1 MSDLQ
6 IALTAAGALVIAGV
20 IVYNRI
26 QESRFRRRADASL
39 GADRG
44 DALLDQLNS
53 GLEERI
59 EPLLKAETV
68 AAVEDAPAP
77 VVSHALRVEPI
88 GVPADSAPPVEEGP
102 SPIDY
107 AIEVVCGQ
115 AVTEAALRQLLEAL
129 DGLGRRTQVAA
140 RVAGAWLV
148 PAAGHADVSR
158 LRVALQLADRRGHVT
173 LDDLNA
179 FVGLVAQWA
188 RSIGASV
195 EAPDAQRYLET
206 AEELDRFCADVD
218 VVVGLNVVAPSGAP
232 FAGSKVLN
240 LAQAAGM
247 RLEDG
252 TFRLA
257 DASGSRIFCLESQQ
271 GEPFDPDRAAGAA
284 MSGVTLLLDVPRLE
298 RGLQAFDQ
306 MIDTGRH
313 LASALGGTLVDDNRA
328 LVTDTGLEQIRRQ
341 LRGIYAAM
349 DAKGIHAGSR
359 TALRLF
365 S

>member
-6 IALTAAGALVIAGV
+6 IALTVAGALVIVCV
-20 IVYNRI
+20 IVYNRV

-44 DALLDQLNS
+44 DALLNQMDG

-68 AAVEDAPAP
+68 AAVADGPAPAD
-77 VVSHALRVEPI
+77 SRTIRLEPI
-88 GVPADSAPPVEEGP
+88 GVPADSAPPAEGP

-107 AIEVVCGQ
+107 AVEVVCGQ
-115 AVTEAALRQLLEAL
+115 AVAEAALRQLLEAL

-140 RVAGAWLV
+140 RVAGAWVV
-148 PAAGHADVSR
+148 PAAGHADVSH

-179 FVGLVAQWA
+179 FAGLVTQWA
-188 RSIGASV
+188 RSAGATV
-195 EAPDAQRYLET
+195 EAPDAQRYLE
-206 AEELDRFCADVD
+206 AAKELDRFCADVD
-218 VVVGLNVVAPSGAP
+218 VVVGLNVVAPNGAP

-257 DASGSRIFCLESQQ
+257 DASGSRVFCMESQQ
-271 GEPFDPDRAAGAA
+271 GEPFDPDRLAAAA

-298 RGLQAFDQ
+298 HGLQAFDQ

-313 LASALGGTLVDDNRA
+313 LASALGGTLVDDNRTP
-328 LVTDTGLEQIRRQ
+328 VTDAGLEQIRRQ

>member
-6 IALTAAGALVIAGV
+6 IALTVAGALVIACV

-44 DALLDQLNS
+44 DALLDHVDG

-68 AAVEDAPAP
+68 AAVEDGPAADPRAIRLEP
-77 VVSHALRVEPI
+77 V
-88 GVPADSAPPVEEGP
+88 GVPADSAPPAEEEV

-107 AIEVVCGQ
+107 AVEVVCGQ
-115 AVTEAALRQLLEAL
+115 AMAETALRRLLEAL

-140 RVAGAWLV
+140 RVGGAWV
-148 PAAGHADVSR
+148 APAAGHADVTH
-158 LRVALQLADRRGHVT
+158 LRIALQLADRRGHIT
-173 LDDLNA
+173 SDDLNA
-179 FVGLVAQWA
+179 FVGLVSQWA
-188 RSIGASV
+188 RSVGASV
-195 EAPDAQRYLET
+195 EAPDALRYLD
-206 AEELDRFCADVD
+206 AAKELDRFCADVD
-218 VVVGLNVVAPSGAP
+218 VVVGLNVVAPNGAP

-257 DASGSRIFCLESQQ
+257 DASGSRVFCMESQH
-271 GEPFDPDRAAGAA
+271 GEAFDPDRLAAAA

-298 RGLQAFDQ
+298 QGLQAFDQ

-313 LASALGGTLVDDNRA
+313 LASALGGTLVDDNRTP
-328 LVTDTGLEQIRRQ
+328 VTDAGLEQIRRQ

>member
-6 IALTAAGALVIAGV
+6 IALTVAGALVIACV
-20 IVYNRI
+20 IAYNRI

-39 GADRG
+39 GADHG
-44 DALLDQLNS
+44 DALLDQA
-53 GLEERI
+53 GGGHEERI
-59 EPLLKAETV
+59 EPLLKAEAV
-68 AAVEDAPAP
+68 AVEEAPAP
-77 VVSHALRVEPI
+77 VDPRAIRVEPV
-88 GVPADSAPPVEEGP
+88 GVPPVSAPPAEAEP

-107 AIEVVCGQ
+107 TVEVLCE
-115 AVTEAALRQLLEAL
+115 EALAETTLRQLLEAL

-140 RVAGAWLV
+140 RVGGAWVV
-148 PAAGHADVSR
+148 PAQGHPDVSR
-158 LRVALQLADRRGHVT
+158 LRIALQLADRRGHVT

-179 FVGLVAQWA
+179 FVGLVTQWA
-188 RSIGASV
+188 RSVGARV
-195 EAPDAQRYLET
+195 EAPDPPRYLE
-206 AEELDRFCADVD
+206 AAKDLDRFCADVD

-247 RLEDG
+247 SLEDG
-252 TFRLA
+252 AFRFA
-257 DASGSRIFCLESQQ
+257 DASGSRVFCMESQQ
-271 GEPFDPDRAAGAA
+271 GEPFDPDRLAAAA

-298 RGLQAFDQ
+298 HGLQAFDQ

-313 LASALGGTLVDDNRA
+313 LASALGGTLVDDNRTP
-328 LVTDTGLEQIRRQ
+328 VTDAGLEQIRRQ
-341 LRGIYAAM
+341 LRGIYATM
-349 DAKGIHAGSR
+349 EAKGIHAGGR

>member
-6 IALTAAGALVIAGV
+6 IALTVAGALVIACV

-44 DALLDQLNS
+44 DALLDQVNGS
-53 GLEERI
+53 LEDRI

-68 AAVEDAPAP
+68 AVEDAAAP
-77 VVSHALRVEPI
+77 VDPRAIRVEPV
-88 GVPADSAPPVEEGP
+88 GVPADSAPPAEEDP

-107 AIEVVCGQ
+107 AVQVVCGQ
-115 AVTEAALRQLLEAL
+115 AARDTALRQLLEAL

-140 RVAGAWLV
+140 RVGGAWVVL
-148 PAAGHADVSR
+148 AEGHADVLH

-179 FVGLVAQWA
+179 FVGLVTQWA
-188 RSIGASV
+188 RSVGANV
-195 EAPDAQRYLET
+195 EAPDAMRYFE
-206 AEELDRFCADVD
+206 AARELDRFCADVD
-218 VVVGLNVVAPSGAP
+218 VVVGLNVVAPNGAP

-240 LAQAAGM
+240 LAQGAGM

-257 DASGSRIFCLESQQ
+257 DASGGRVFCMESQQ
-271 GEPFDPDRAAGAA
+271 GEPFDPDRLRSTA

-298 RGLQAFDQ
+298 HGLQAFDQ

-313 LASALGGTLVDDNRA
+313 LASALGGTLVDDNRTP
-328 LVTDTGLEQIRRQ
+328 VTDAGLDQIRRQ
-341 LRGIYAAM
+341 LRGIYAVM
-349 DAKGIHAGSR
+349 EAKGIHAGGR